1 MQRRRKKKEEE
12 EEEERKSTLLPSF
25 LHYILISILTPS
37 IPTKIRAHSEE
48 EEEEEKKKK
57 KKKERA
63 HCYPH
68 SSITSS
74 SPQVY
79 QLNLEHTQ
87 SQTLPCVFTPI
98 S

>member
-12 EEEERKSTLLPSF
+12 EEEE
-25 LHYILISILTPS
+25 
-37 IPTKIRAHSEE
+37 EE
-48 EEEEEKKKK
+48 EKKKKK